1 MSSVTREFGSSTVS
15 EDPKARSSQCAF
27 PTIIVIA
34 RMLFYKGQ
42 TLVRSTK
49 GRLMLLTRNDIV
61 VALIKTERRKGSRIK
76 RPERERS
83 PMSTIVEIHETYCVD
98 IYI

>member
-15 EDPKARSSQCAF
+15 EDSKARSSQCAF

-49 GRLMLLTRNDIV
+49 GRLMPLTRNDV
-61 VALIKTERRKGSRIK
+61 VVTLIKTERRKGSRET
-76 RPERERS
+76 REREREREK
-83 PMSTIVEIHETYCVD
+83 PNVD
-98 IYI
+98 NCRNSRDILR